1 MKHNWETKKLSTVL
15 TQYREEIWVND
26 TKEYLQVTN
35 SKYDGIVLRG
45 KKMGIEIGRKRQF
58 VVNLDRYPHTITFT
72 RQTIQVDEAIGLCPP
87 EVNGCIVT
95 ENMPLFSVE
104 NAEPKFVEYF
114 FRTRLFLDQLKKTA
128 ALGTSQQSVH
138 EDIFLSYEI
147 PLPTRLEQKQIVSK
161 IESVKLKREEIQQ
174 LRSEQEIELINLKY
188 SIYCD
193 AEKDFENVPLS
204 SLLTFSDNWEK
215 PTAGTIYRQMGVRVW
230 AEGGYERETIEGSQT
245 QYSFFMKVEADDLVI
260 NKIWVR
266 NGALAVVPKELNGC
280 FVSTEF
286 PTFKYDH
293 NILNPKWIGFLIKQK
308 KFWELCDVKS
318 FGTSGKNRIKPE
330 QFLKIEIPL
339 PPIEEQNR
347 IVSLL
352 DKLNEVKTNHTQ
364 TEKELTQLLPSLLDK
379 AFKGEL

>member
-1 MKHNWETKKLSTVL
+1 
-15 TQYREEIWVND
+15 
-26 TKEYLQVTN
+26 
-35 SKYDGIVLRG
+35 
-45 KKMGIEIGRKRQF
+45 MGFEIGRKRQF
-58 VVNLDRYPHTITFT
+58 IVNLDKYPNTITFT

-95 ENMPLFSVE
+95 ENMPLFSIE

-114 FRTRLFLDQLKKTA
+114 FRTRLFLDQLHKTA

-147 PLPTRLEQKQIVSK
+147 PLPPLPEQQRIVSK
-161 IESVKLKREEIQQ
+161 IESVKQKREEIQQ
-174 LRSEQEIELINLKY
+174 LRSEQEKELRNLKY

-193 AEKDFENVPLS
+193 AEKDFENVLLS
-204 SLLTFSDNWEK
+204 SLLSFSENWEK
-215 PTAGTIYRQMGVRVW
+215 PTAGTFYRQMGVRVW
-230 AEGGYERETIEGSQT
+230 GEGGYERENIEGSQT
-245 QYSFFMKVEADDLVI
+245 QYSFFMKVETDDLVI
-260 NKIWVR
+260 DKIWVR
-266 NGALAVVPKELNGC
+266 NGALAVVHEELNGC

-293 NILNPKWIGFLIKQK
+293 NVLNPKWIEFLIKQK
-308 KFWELCDVKS
+308 KFWELCDAKS

-330 QFLKIEIPL
+330 QFLRVGIPL

-352 DKLNEVKTNHTQ
+352 DKLNEVKTHHKQ
-364 TEKELTQLLPSLLDK
+364 TEQELNELLPSVLDK